1 MLEANEIS
9 CIRGNR
15 ELFRHLS
22 FRVEEGTAL
31 RIHGANGAGKTSLPR
46 MVAGLSPVFDGRIRW
61 DGRSLSA
68 IGDEF
73 HAQLV
78 FVGHANALKA
88 HLTPCENLRL
98 GLAIQGLSADE
109 DSVRAALDEEGLTP
123 ATDVPTQWLS
133 AGQQRRVAL
142 TRTRFAAGRKL
153 WILDE
158 PFSSLDDAAVRR
170 LSSRLAAH
178 VRNGGVVVY
187 TTHQNVEIDAPTSLL
202 ELA

>member
-9 CIRGNR
+9 CVRGNR

-31 RIHGANGAGKTSLPR
+31 RIHGANGAGKTSLLR
-46 MVAGLSPVFDGRIRW
+46 MVAGLSPVFDGGIRW
-61 DGRSLSA
+61 DGRALSA

-73 HAQLV
+73 YSQLV

-88 HLTPCENLRL
+88 HLTPCENVRL

-109 DSVRAALDEEGLTP
+109 ESVRTALDEEGLTL
-123 ATDVPTQWLS
+123 AADVPAQRLS

-170 LSSRLAAH
+170 LSSRLAGH

-187 TTHQNVEIDAPTSLL
+187 TTHQNVEIDAPTSSL